1 MEGRFVV
8 SLNISGSDVTEI
20 SIGNAQSRGA
30 RDYQEDSF
38 GYTPLDKVD
47 SNGFVAVVADGMGG
61 LAAGDKVSSYVVASL
76 LRMRDLISRGN
87 VSDKFREM
95 VSQLNHD
102 VFYGGTGGG
111 CTLAA
116 VYCRSDGI
124 YWCSVGDSRIYL
136 FRSELM
142 FQLSEDG
149 DYQNQLLDDVIAQ
162 RLSFEDMIANE
173 KKDSLVHYI
182 GSKSEPMPDVNT
194 RPLVP
199 RLGDKL
205 LICSD
210 GVYNALSDEEM
221 SLALHNTAQQ
231 AADALA
237 SAIISKNY
245 TNQDN
250 NTMIVLEFN

>member
-1 MEGRFVV
+1 MEDRFVV

-30 RDYQEDSF
+30 RDYQEDRF

-61 LAAGDKVSSYVVASL
+61 LAAGDKVSSYVVSSL

-102 VFYGGTGGG
+102 VVHGGTGGG

-116 VYCRSDGI
+116 AYCRSDGI

-136 FRSELM
+136 FRSGM
-142 FQLSEDG
+142 VFQLSEDG

-162 RLSFEDMIANE
+162 RLSFEDMIANK

-182 GSKSEPMPDVNT
+182 GSKSEPMPDVNI

-199 RLGDKL
+199 RSGDKL

-221 SLALHNTAQQ
+221 SLALSQPAQQ

-237 SAIISKNY
+237 SAIINKNY